1 MKLKHNGG
9 TKKER
14 EAYAVKYFL
23 ILENNL
29 RCPVKRLKSSRYYN
43 KLAT

>member
-14 EAYAVKYFL
+14 EAYAVTYFL
-23 ILENNL
+23 IVENNP
-29 RCPVKRLKSSRYYN
+29 RRTGKRLKGTWNHN
-43 KLAT
+43 KSAS